1 VGAYAAEASATSILA
16 SVGVSLAATLSVL
29 YLVVGLARLRMGRQ
43 VGDRLVRL
51 GLRDTRGRFSTD
63 LGGRR
68 ATGSARALQ
77 TLGMRL
83 AARSAD
89 DGLLVLRQDLVRA
102 GISDRL
108 SAEQF
113 LALRVVAL
121 VACAVGVGALAGLVG
136 LFVPIGVAT
145 GALVGYA
152 LPLVLLA
159 RLMRRRRRAIERA
172 LPTVIDMLAVS
183 LEAGLSFDGA
193 VTFLVDRT
201 DNELVVELRR
211 CLGDLWL
218 GRSRR
223 EALLALV
230 ERTQS
235 EDVRQFVGA
244 VIQADELGTGLV
256 RALRAQARALRSAR
270 RTRAEEQARKAPV
283 KLLFPLILCIMPVL
297 LMIIIGPAVLEVL
310 TLFGGQ

>member
-1 VGAYAAEASATSILA
+1 VLASAPETSPASVLA

-29 YLVVGLARLRMGRQ
+29 YLVVGVARLRMGRQ
-43 VGDRLVRL
+43 VTDRLVRL
-51 GLRDTRGRFSTD
+51 GLRDTRPRFATD

-77 TLGMRL
+77 MLGVRL
-83 AARSAD
+83 AARTAD
-89 DGLLVLRQDLVRA
+89 DGLLALRQDLVRA

-113 LALRVVAL
+113 LALRAVAL
-121 VACAVGVGALAGLVG
+121 AAGATGVGALAALVG
-136 LFVPIGVAT
+136 LFVPAGVVL
-145 GALVGYA
+145 GAVVGYT
-152 LPLVLLA
+152 LPLAILA

-193 VTFLVDRT
+193 VTFLVERT

-211 CLGDLWL
+211 FLGDLWL

-230 ERTQS
+230 DRTQS
-235 EDVRQFVGA
+235 EEVRQFAGA

-256 RALRAQARALRSAR
+256 RTLRAQGRALRTAR

-297 LMIIIGPAVLEVL
+297 LAIIIGPAVLEVL
-310 TLFGGQ
+310 TLFGGH